1 VAADAV
7 SSRTKLNWKLGL
19 QRMRDAGAVISSTE
33 MMIYELL
40 GKSGT
45 PAFKEMLQHLK

>member
-1 VAADAV
+1 M
-7 SSRTKLNWKLGL
+7 SSRTELNWKLGL
-19 QRMRDAGAVISSTE
+19 NRMQAAGAVISSTE

-45 PAFKEMLQHLK
+45 VAFKEMLKHLK

>member
-1 VAADAV
+1 MQA
-7 SSRTKLNWKLGL
+7 
-19 QRMRDAGAVISSTE
+19 AGAVISSTE

-45 PAFKEMLQHLK
+45 PAFKEMLQYLK